1 MVTSQHKAA
10 MNTPVSDAK
19 PTSAELLACLD
30 ALQAMPDRLRAAAQR
45 CPPLQQLERHGGALF
60 SLTEQV
66 CHLRDIELE
75 GYTLRIARVLGEDLP
90 ELQEIDGSTLAET
103 RRYQQQDLA
112 LALDLFCRQRRA
124 NVALL
129 RDHLAGNTQ
138 RLGIFGGFGVVT
150 LWSLVEGMV
159 AHDAEHL
166 GEIEALLA
174 SG

>member
-1 MVTSQHKAA
+1 
-10 MNTPVSDAK
+10 MNTQLPDAK
-19 PTSAELLACLD
+19 PTPAELATCLE
-30 ALQAMPDRLRAAAQR
+30 ALHAMPERLRNLVER
-45 CPPLQQLERHGGALF
+45 CSTLRRLERPGGALF

-90 ELQEIDGSTLAET
+90 ELQEIDGATLAGT

-112 LALDLFCRQRRA
+112 LALDLFGRQRLA

-138 RLGIFGGFGVVT
+138 RLGIFGGFGIVT
-150 LWSLVEGMV
+150 LWSLVEGMA

-166 GEIEALLA
+166 GEIEAL
-174 SG
+174 GVFE

>member
-1 MVTSQHKAA
+1 
-10 MNTPVSDAK
+10 MNTPALDAK
-19 PTSAELLACLD
+19 PASAELVTCLE
-30 ALQAMPDRLRAAAQR
+30 ALQAMPDRLRAVVQR
-45 CPPLQQLERHGGALF
+45 CPPQQRLERRSGALF

-90 ELQEIDGSTLAET
+90 ELQEIDGTTLAET

-112 LALDLFCRQRRA
+112 LALDLFCRQRLA

-150 LWSLVEGMV
+150 LWSLVQGMV

-166 GEIEALLA
+166 GEIEAL
-174 SG
+174 GVCG